1 MSKKKSFTASFA
13 TVKVGKTATF
23 GFREKSFKTMK
34 EFAKYALQKA
44 WIPVTVNKGH
54 RTYDEVTEI
63 HDWLRFDCDER
74 GEKETI
80 LSVLDSRGLAYMCLP
95 STNYNPKNKNYKWHI
110 SVPTERTAKDVMK
123 YKWQMKQALIDL
135 GINLHDRRVT
145 EVCVQNMNPFRNG
158 VSQKEGYGY
167 AIFKDG
173 EKLRLS
179 KAPKDLQYS
188 EMTKTVYNGKGSG
201 EVIPKKVV
209 YATDKLE
216 VLSPNSGIKIENVGW
231 VQLKDLNL
239 DVGGMIGGLSCP
251 SHNMKHNNGK
261 GGHQTGYA
269 FATMNEGG
277 DVWVT
282 CTGAECQGRSYKVE
296 YPDYEANTKLS
307 DLFELRKVVSLSGFN
322 YDKSSVVNI
331 KDDGSYV
338 MFKWKDVFKFW
349 SKEMFWKLPLDITEA
364 NMSKLKKLNGKL
376 AKAKKKMDIGKQ
388 QSIEDDINNLKLEN
402 EYNIIEMALGNKKQF
417 DIFKAKFPPE
427 VVSGV
432 VTVFPHEK
440 YISKIAENI
449 GDYITTKKQFD
460 TLTHNID
467 PFLLDTKGVIQNN
480 EFVITTN
487 RLLPPPLNGTIN
499 KRVIEDYLE
508 HNPYLEDIMNM
519 IMAQRYGADKK
530 SSYLWLKADSDWG
543 KSFLF
548 EGMMQGLG
556 YGISESET
564 KGALK
569 GEASGLDVA
578 KMIRSSFLLFDEFK
592 CAVTELKKIATEMSI
607 SPKFKSKTVIPVYMK
622 IFASAEEVHSLH
634 GDIGMEAQF
643 ANRFLFIEAKGSLLE
658 RELYIRDMDE
668 YKRSVKLYINKELW
682 KLKSMYDGR
691 GRYGATKLA
700 NEIYSK
706 LKIKYTIKTRA
717 EDVTDVLPRMF
728 RQWITRVTER
738 EGIKGTSYTYEDCI
752 RFTKSS
758 VHILNKAKAK
768 EKFLS
773 EYLDRTSANIARHK
787 SYEDIM
793 GGTKRSSV
801 KIDGNKVNTYRI
813 QGRVS

>member
-1 MSKKKSFTASFA
+1 MSKKKKYIGSFA
-13 TVKVGKTATF
+13 NISVGKTATF
-23 GFREKSFKTMK
+23 GFREKKFKTLT
-34 EFAKYALQKA
+34 EYANQCLRQA
-44 WIPVTVNKGH
+44 SIPVTVKNGH
-54 RTYDEVTEI
+54 RMYDAVTKI
-63 HDWLRFDCDER
+63 HGFLRFDCDVR

-80 LSVLDSRGLAYMCLP
+80 LSVLDTHKLAYICLP
-95 STNYNPKNKNYKWHI
+95 STNYNPNNKNYKFHI
-110 SVPTERTAKDVMK
+110 TVPVENVAQDVYK
-123 YKWQMKQALIDL
+123 YKWQVKQALIDL
-135 GINLHDRRVT
+135 GIDLHDRRVT
-145 EVCVQNMNPFRNG
+145 EVCTQNMNAYKNG
-158 VSQKEGYGY
+158 KNPVEGMGY
-167 AIFKDG
+167 SKIVEG
-173 EKLRLS
+173 MSYRL
-179 KAPKDLQYS
+179 KTAPKDLAYS

-231 VQLKDLNL
+231 VQLKDINL

-251 SHNMKHNNGK
+251 SHNPRHNNGK

-282 CTGAECQGRSYKVE
+282 CTGAECQGKSYKVD

-322 YDKSSVVNI
+322 YDKGSIVNI
-331 KDDGSYV
+331 KDDGSNV
-338 MFKWKDVFKFW
+338 MFKWKEVFDFW
-349 SKEMFWKLPLDITEA
+349 DKEMFWKLPLDMTEE
-364 NMSKLKKLNGKL
+364 NMTKLKKLNGKL
-376 AKAKKKMDIGKQ
+376 AKAKKRMDVGKQ

-402 EYNIIEMALGNKKQF
+402 EYNIIEVALGNKTQF
-417 DIFKAKFPPE
+417 DMFKAKYLPE

-440 YISKIAENI
+440 YIAQIAENI
-449 GDYITTKKQFD
+449 GKYIKTQKQFD
-460 TLTHNID
+460 TLTHKID

-480 EFVITTN
+480 EFVVTTN
-487 RLLPPPLNGTIN
+487 RLLPPPLSGTIN
-499 KRVIEDYLE
+499 KRVVEDYLE

-530 SSYLWLKADSDWG
+530 SSYLWIKADSDWG

-578 KMIRSSFLLFDEFK
+578 KMIRSSFLFFDEFK
-592 CAVTELKKIATEMSI
+592 GAVSELKNIATEMPI

-658 RELYIRDMDE
+658 RKLYVDDMDE
-668 YKRSVKLYINKELW
+668 YKRSVMLYVNKELW
-682 KLKSMYDGR
+682 KLKGMYDGR

-700 NEIYSK
+700 NKIYAE
-706 LKIKYTIKTRA
+706 LKVKYTIKTRA
-717 EDVTDVLPRMF
+717 EDITEVLPRMF
-728 RQWITRVTER
+728 REWLTRVTER

-758 VHILNKAKAK
+758 VHILNMAKAK

-773 EYLDRTSANIARHK
+773 EHLDRTSANIARHK
-787 SYEDIM
+787 SYDDIM
-793 GGTKRSSV
+793 GNTQRSSV
-801 KIDGNKVNTYRI
+801 KIDGNKVNTYRVK
-813 QGRVS
+813 GKVS